1 MVTNTM
7 PMRVDGQR
15 LWDSLMRLAEIG
27 ATPKGGCRRLALTDE
42 DREARALFTEWAEAI
57 GCSVTVDRMG
67 NMFARR
73 PGTGDGSLAPIATGS
88 HLDTQPSGGRFDG
101 PLGVMCG
108 LEVLR
113 TLADRGIETLRPIEV
128 VVWTNEEGSR
138 FAPSMVGSGVFAGVY
153 DLDYG
158 LGRQD
163 RDGMTIGDE
172 LRRIG
177 YDGEE
182 EPGDRAFATFF
193 EVHIEQ
199 GPILEANDTTIG
211 LVSGAQAQRWFE
223 ATLKGQDAHAGT
235 TPMERRRDAL
245 VGASRIVADLHR
257 LASTVPEGRA
267 TVGMMEVQ
275 PNSRNTI
282 PGQVFF
288 TIDLRHPDDAALSDM
303 AANMREFA
311 AGVALEM
318 GLELE
323 LREIWH
329 ARSLHFDDDAR
340 GAIVE
345 AAQALG
351 LGTMEI
357 VSGAGHD
364 ACNVA
369 TVAPTAMIFIPCADG
384 ISHNETESATPE
396 DVTAGCDVLLNAM
409 LSLANAD

>member
-1 MVTNTM
+1 MT
-7 PMRVDGQR
+7 
-15 LWDSLMRLAEIG
+15 LAEIG

-42 DREARALFTEWAEAI
+42 DRLARALFIEWAEAA
-57 GCSVTVDRMG
+57 GCTVTVDRMG

-73 PGTGDGSLAPIATGS
+73 PGTDNTLAPIATGS

-113 TLADRGIETLRPIEV
+113 TLADGGVETRRPIEV

-138 FAPSMVGSGVFAGVY
+138 FTPSMVGSGVFAGVY

-158 LGRQD
+158 LARED
-163 RDGMTIGDE
+163 RDGLNIGDE

-177 YDGEE
+177 FDGGL
-182 EPGDRAFATFF
+182 EPGDHAFEAFF

-199 GPILEANDTTIG
+199 GPILEANGKTIG
-211 LVSGAQAQRWFE
+211 LVSGAQAQRWYE

-257 LASTVPEGRA
+257 LASSVPEGRA
-267 TVGMMEVQ
+267 TVGMLEVQ

-282 PGQVFF
+282 PGEVFF
-288 TIDLRHPDDAALSDM
+288 TIDLRHPDDAALSNM
-303 AANMREFA
+303 AADMREFA
-311 AGVALEM
+311 AGVALEA
-318 GLELE
+318 GLELD
-323 LREIWH
+323 LREIFQ
-329 ARSLHFDDDAR
+329 ASSLRFDDGAR
-340 GAIVE
+340 RAITNAAE
-345 AAQALG
+345 ALDMQ
-351 LGTMEI
+351 TMDI

-364 ACNVA
+364 ACNIA
-369 TVAPTAMIFIPCADG
+369 RVAPTAMIFVPCADG

-409 LSLANAD
+409 LSMANAD